1 MKEDMGK
8 IQKDNK
14 QGVVCIRCVR
24 VLCRPSSR
32 YRKAGTGLYTKKRDF
47 LLHYSGAKKSR
58 FFFCTTTQGGH
69 AMKKYWKYSKEQ
81 LRDVFSTTEQGL
93 SEMQV
98 KKIRETCGENILFQY
113 IFPTCFPDFFHLHF
127 G

>member
-47 LLHYSGAKKSR
+47 LLHYSGAKSPVSFLYHNTGR
-58 FFFCTTTQGGH
+58 ACH
-69 AMKKYWKYSKEQ
+69 EKYWKYSKEQ

-93 SEMQV
+93 SEKQV
-98 KKIRETCGENILFQY
+98 QKSGKHVGKIYWKREKDPGF
-113 IFPTCFPDFFHLHF
+113 
-127 G
+127 

>member
-69 AMKKYWKYSKEQ
+69 AMKKYWKYSKEHD
-81 LRDVFSTTEQGL
+81 LWIRSLHPEK
-93 SEMQV
+93 SRC
-98 KKIRETCGENILFQY
+98 KKSGKHVGKIYWKREKDPGF
-113 IFPTCFPDFFHLHF
+113 
-127 G
+127 

>member
-98 KKIRETCGENILFQY
+98 KKSGKHVGKIYWKREKDPGC
-113 IFPTCFPDFFHLHF
+113 
-127 G
+127 

>member
-1 MKEDMGK
+1 MS
-8 IQKDNK
+8 
-14 QGVVCIRCVR
+14 GVVQAVITLQESWNRAVHEETRLFIALFWC
-24 VLCRPSSR
+24 
-32 YRKAGTGLYTKKRDF
+32 
-47 LLHYSGAKKSR
+47 KKSR

-98 KKIRETCGENILFQY
+98 KKSGKHVGKIYWKREKDPGC
-113 IFPTCFPDFFHLHF
+113 
-127 G
+127 